1 MNGVNVKA
9 GCSTAVIQAC
19 MFRLEIE
26 SVSRNYS
33 STKCV
38 VDLLAPA
45 ASKSGSM
52 EKESLDVRERNCASV
67 NTYES
72 SCNNKQLSSI
82 WVIQFR
88 KISYAL
94 PVGGTN
100 LLTYL
105 ECRQCLR
112 SLGGG
117 GQQKITMN
125 GNALKKISG
134 CPELAICLYYVVCT
148 EECGILNTSL
158 FHILESCI

>member
-117 GQQKITMN
+117 TTKNNNEWECI
-125 GNALKKISG
+125 
-134 CPELAICLYYVVCT
+134 
-148 EECGILNTSL
+148 EENLRLSRVGYL
-158 FHILESCI
+158 FVLRGVY